1 MGHLPD
7 NGLTVWGKGDQLTAA
22 ALNANFATLR
32 SYAEQALTQALI
44 PDAAVVQLEMRL
56 GAIEERLQRIER
68 MLMAH
73 ERQRNEREYAPLSS
87 LGGVLLRLDGLQRI
101 TEAAV
106 ERLEAAFTAADAMH
120 HDQHLRLSRLEQQPD
135 AATLKEHRQLE
146 RAHERS
152 ARTADAALGQAIGL
166 RAEVTHVR
174 RIAEGHDRVA
184 NRREYAPLATVAH
197 LLERLQKL
205 EAQCS

>member
-1 MGHLPD
+1 
-7 NGLTVWGKGDQLTAA
+7 
-22 ALNANFATLR
+22 
-32 SYAEQALTQALI
+32 
-44 PDAAVVQLEMRL
+44 
-56 GAIEERLQRIER
+56 
-68 MLMAH
+68 MLAAH

-106 ERLEAAFTAADAMH
+106 ERLEETFTATDAMH
-120 HDQHLRLSRLEQQPD
+120 HDQHVRLSRLEQQPD
-135 AATLKEHRQLE
+135 AATAAEHRQLA
-146 RAHERS
+146 RAQERS

-166 RAEVTHVR
+166 RAEVAATR

-197 LLERLQKL
+197 LLDRLQQL
-205 EAQCS
+205 EAKCS

>member
-1 MGHLPD
+1 MGYLPD
-7 NGLTVWGKGDQLTAA
+7 NGLTVWEPGDQLTASGLNRNFA
-22 ALNANFATLR
+22 ALKG
-32 SYAEQALTQALI
+32 YAEQAYSQALM
-44 PDAAVVQLEMRL
+44 PDPVTVQLEMRL
-56 GAIEERLQRIER
+56 GAIEERLQRIEG
-68 MLMAH
+68 MLAAH

-87 LGGVLLRLDGLQRI
+87 LGGVLMRLDGLQRI

-106 ERLEAAFTAADAMH
+106 ERLDAAFVAADAMH
-120 HDQHLRLSRLEQQPD
+120 HDQHVRLSRLEQQPD
-135 AATLKEHRQLE
+135 AASLKEHRQLE
-146 RAHERS
+146 RAQERS

-197 LLERLQKL
+197 LLERLQRL
-205 EAQCS
+205 EAKCS